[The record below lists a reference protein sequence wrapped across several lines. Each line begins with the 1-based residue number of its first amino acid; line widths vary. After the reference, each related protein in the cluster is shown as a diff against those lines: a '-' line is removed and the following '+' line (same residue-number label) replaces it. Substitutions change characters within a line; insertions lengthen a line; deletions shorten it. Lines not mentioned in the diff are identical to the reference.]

1 MMSSILFVHCISCS
15 ECLGTVTLSR
25 CSAGQE
31 TRKQLTRQLA
41 EWHRLVGPAAAGMVF
56 VP

>member
-1 MMSSILFVHCISCS
+1 MMSSTLFVHCISCS

-31 TRKQLTRQLA
+31 TRKQLRRQLA